1 MISKFIE
8 KKKYCNRW
16 ISDKES
22 SKIKTINEK
31 VFIES
36 FIGKILV
43 VLNYFL
49 VMKLVHTTGNE
60 FIPNYKTEATKYI
73 VFLTWFVFAIMI
85 LVSIIQLITRNKVY
99 TSDISLNAV
108 EVDYYKYKLF
118 AKFFRVIILTTF
130 YIMLYQVF
138 FQITIKS
145 LNIKS
150 AILWWVLI
158 LNILILI
165 YLSLTNIK
173 NFFKRE
179 FVKETLNSILKEV
192 NNNNYDLA
200 KEKIKEAREENSE
213 IKSSDLEITINA
225 IEEIIMISEKES
237 FNNSKS
243 YISKSEL
250 IANISHDLK
259 TPLTSIINYINFLR
273 KKNISKKERNE
284 YIDILERKSARLK
297 VLIKDLKESINLSN
311 EESKIE
317 KSEVRLDELLKESLI
332 ELEDKIKRSKL
343 KFELDIRSNDVELKK
358 SYIDVNKIM
367 RVFHNLISNILKYSS
382 ENSTVIIK
390 LEQEESLEFEKG
402 FYTRITF
409 RNISREILNLTGE
422 EFMERFRRGDSS
434 RNTEG
439 SGLGLDIAKSLVE
452 LHKGQLKVTIENNE
466 FIVDMVI

>member
-1 MISKFIE
+1 MINKFIE

-16 ISDKES
+16 ITDKES

-49 VMKLVHTTGNE
+49 VIKLVHTTGNE
-60 FIPNYKTEATKYI
+60 FIPNYKTEAIKYI
-73 VFLTWFVFAIMI
+73 VFLTWFVLAIMV

-99 TSDISLNAV
+99 TTDISLSKV
-108 EVDYYKYKLF
+108 EIDYYKYKLF

-138 FQITIKS
+138 FQITIKD

-150 AILWWVLI
+150 AILWWILT

-173 NFFKRE
+173 NFFKKQ
-179 FVKETLNSILKEV
+179 FIKETLDSILEGV

-200 KEKIKEAREENSE
+200 KEKIKEAREGNSE
-213 IKSSDLEITINA
+213 IKSLDLEITIDA
-225 IEEIIMISEKES
+225 IEEIIMISEQKS
-237 FNNSKS
+237 FNDSKS

-259 TPLTSIINYINFLR
+259 TPLTSIINYVNFLR
-273 KKNISKKERNE
+273 RKNISKEERVE

-297 VLIKDLKESINLSN
+297 VLIKDLKESIDLSN
-311 EESKIE
+311 EESKLE
-317 KSEVRLDELLKESLI
+317 KSEIRLDELLKESLI
-332 ELEDKIKRSKL
+332 DLEDKIKASKL
-343 KFELDIRSNDVELKK
+343 TFELDIRSNEGNFKK
-358 SYIDVNKIM
+358 NYIDVNKIM

-382 ENSTVIIK
+382 EDSTVIIK

-402 FYTRITF
+402 FYTRVTF
-409 RNISREILNLTGE
+409 RNISREILNLTGD
-422 EFMERFRRGDSS
+422 EFMERCRRGDSS

-452 LHKGQLKVTIENNE
+452 LHNGELKVTIDNNE
-466 FIVDMVI
+466 FIVDMII